1 MINKK
6 CVVPPCADDS
16 KEELFM
22 KGNSNVS
29 TRQLVTAAVLTAV
42 VVVLQFMGAFI
53 KFGPFSISLV
63 LIPIVV
69 GAALCGVGCGAW
81 LGFVFGAVV
90 LASGDAGLFLGIN
103 PLGTVVTVLA
113 KGALCGLA
121 AGIVFRYVKRF
132 NMYAAVVAAAVV
144 CPIVNTCVFLIGC
157 KLFFMSAVRGWAQ
170 AAGFGAD
177 SAKYMIFSLVGVN
190 FLVEMG
196 INVVLSPAVIRI
208 LKIRKRN

>member
-1 MINKK
+1 
-6 CVVPPCADDS
+6 
-16 KEELFM
+16 M

-81 LGFVFGAVV
+81 LGFVFGVIV

-121 AGIVFRYVKRF
+121 AGLVFRYAKRF
-132 NMYAAVVAAAVV
+132 NVYAAVVAAAIV
-144 CPIVNTCVFLIGC
+144 CPIVNTGVFLIGC
-157 KLFFMSAVRGWAQ
+157 KLFFMSAVREWAQ
-170 AAGFGAD
+170 TAGFGAD
-177 SAKYMIFSLVGVN
+177 SAKYMIVSLVGVN

-196 INVVLSPAVIRI
+196 VNVVLSPAVTRI
-208 LKIRKRN
+208 LKIRERN